1 MYIYT
6 VGKDDEAILN
16 PQGRI
21 VSEKIVLKHTDIN
34 SNLQFK
40 KNISI
45 ATWNVRTMN
54 NGNTQIITRE
64 MGRNGIDLMGISE
77 TKWKGI
83 GQVKSD
89 DYSVYFSGNDKIER
103 KGVAFICTEKIK
115 KCVLGFNPISDRII
129 TIRIQ
134 GKPINFTFIQVYA
147 PTSTADEEEMDY
159 FYDALQKAIDITPK
173 GDIMYVIG
181 DWNAKVG
188 KQKTAVVTGGF
199 GLGTRNERG
208 DTMVDFCS
216 RNSLVVMNI
225 MFKQHARRLYTWK
238 SPDKITRNQIDYIL
252 CTGQWKSSIKRVT
265 TIHGADCGT
274 DHNLLIAI
282 VKIKLKQTKRYK
294 TTPKYDLENI
304 DTKYTVEVKNR
315 FSILQVDDKN
325 PEDLWIDIRDA
336 VIRDG

>member
-1 MYIYT
+1 
-6 VGKDDEAILN
+6 
-16 PQGRI
+16 
-21 VSEKIVLKHTDIN
+21 
-34 SNLQFK
+34 
-40 KNISI
+40 
-45 ATWNVRTMN
+45 
-54 NGNTQIITRE
+54 
-64 MGRNGIDLMGISE
+64 MGISE

-89 DYSVYFSGNDKIER
+89 DYPVYFSGNDKIER

-134 GKPINFTFIQVYA
+134 GKPIHFTFIQVYA

-188 KQKTAVVTGGF
+188 KQNTAGVTGGF

-216 RNSLVVMNI
+216 RNSRVFMNT
-225 MFKQHARRLYTWK
+225 MFKQHERRLYTWK

-252 CTGQWKSSIKRVT
+252 CTGRWKSSIKRVT
-265 TIHGADCGT
+265 TIPGADYGT
-274 DHNLLIAI
+274 YHNLLIAI
-282 VKIKLKQTKRYK
+282 FKIKLKQTKRNK

-304 DTKYTVEVKNR
+304 ATKYSVEVKNR

-325 PEDLWIDIRDA
+325 LEDLWINIRDA
-336 VIRDG
+336 VIETAEKWIPKVKKRKVTKWLTEETIKIAEERREAKRKGEIEKYKKLNAEFKKKKQGMIRR